1 MNPDGTF
8 YSAPMACF
16 TQSCYLCALQAAGNN
31 TLVRFTI
38 PAASATLR
46 NISAVQAGQVRAST
60 LSSTNYNS
68 SVTMC
73 VGTHSTTH
81 TNTYATAMRFSVSNP
96 ANITYAVVRLTAS
109 SVSTSLT
116 TSMPLLLLAI
126 RDSTWTSANVTWN
139 ALAGPGSGPLLPHPP
154 TASGWVVNSVAK
166 NFINWNSTGIQIAGH
181 VTIPPVT
188 TTGAAGGY
196 LVELRCPGSMGVVA
210 SIVTDTFM
218 AQNGF
223 PLGFEA

>member
-1 MNPDGTF
+1 V
-8 YSAPMACF
+8 
-16 TQSCYLCALQAAGNN
+16 GNN

-38 PAASATLR
+38 PATSATLR

-60 LSSTNYNS
+60 LNATNYNS

-81 TNTYATAMRFSVSNP
+81 TNTYVTAMRFSVSNQT
-96 ANITYAVVRLTAS
+96 NITYAVVKLTVS
-109 SVSTSLT
+109 SVSASLT

-126 RDSTWTSANVTWN
+126 RDNTWTSANVTWN
-139 ALAGPGSGPLLPHPP
+139 ALAGSGAAPLLPHPP
-154 TASGWVVNSVAK
+154 TASGFVLDSVAK

-188 TTGAAGGY
+188 TTSAAGGY
-196 LVELRCPGSMGVVA
+196 LAELRCPSSMGAAARIVVDPYMA
-210 SIVTDTFM
+210 AFMTVTTTLPSSSPK
-218 AQNGF
+218 GF
-223 PLGFEA
+223 PLWR